1 MNTGT
6 VKEKHRRNEFFELI
20 GHLCVGLSILMKG
33 IDKVEHHPFIGGV
46 LIFAGLLVIVFSI
59 KHNKIESKFGK
70 IKYFVFGVESV
81 VMALIGYSYYQDG
94 SNLIHYAYFIVALM
108 FIAAIPTTYFLHD
121 SQAKKETQKIATSE
135 ESKEGILNT
144 IAPNSEKN

>member
-1 MNTGT
+1 
-6 VKEKHRRNEFFELI
+6 
-20 GHLCVGLSILMKG
+20 MKG

-81 VMALIGYSYYQDG
+81 VMALIGYSYYQDR
-94 SNLIHYAYFIVALM
+94 SNLLHYAYFIVSLM
-108 FIAAIPTTYFLHD
+108 FIAAIPISYFLHD
-121 SQAKKETQKIATSE
+121 SQSKKVSRKIVSPE
-135 ESKEGILNT
+135 ESKEGILNS